1 MSKTSSVC
9 VGLPSCL
16 EPRIL
21 VHKMESTKPPEE
33 ISAETKELINGDLGS
48 GWSFIQALGSPERNQ
63 TAGKEAEEE
72 VYVHP
77 MVKRSASTLS
87 TKSLEMC
94 TESLG
99 SETGSDISESVE
111 EFSSLL
117 PEKENSPAAAAA
129 AATEKCYRYREA
141 FCSSSSSSSKKSN
154 RTGVFPPP
162 LTSISGGD
170 GVQVRPRREGGRLV
184 ITAVAVT
191 LCSSFFQAERSDGR
205 LRLSLRKTEN
215 EVLETEEE
223 SEHEISDDDDGS
235 DREGE
240 DHNAGAGADE
250 VVPITIPASRC
261 KESENRNKEIQ
272 TWYCVAIS

>member
-21 VHKMESTKPPEE
+21 MHKMEE
-33 ISAETKELINGDLGS
+33 ISAESKECINGDLGS
-48 GWSFIQALGSPERNQ
+48 GWSFIQAMGSPERNQ
-63 TAGKEAEEE
+63 TAPAEE

-77 MVKRSASTLS
+77 MVRRSASTLS

-117 PEKENSPAAAAA
+117 PEKEDSTPPQAAASQR
-129 AATEKCYRYREA
+129 EKSYRYPAEV
-141 FCSSSSSSSKKSN
+141 FCSFKKSN

-191 LCSSFFQAERSDGR
+191 LYSSFFRAERSDGR

-215 EVLETEEE
+215 EVLETDEELDDDNDGDNNEEE
-223 SEHEISDDDDGS
+223 GHT
-235 DREGE
+235 
-240 DHNAGAGADE
+240 AGAGLADAGDE
-250 VVPITIPASRC
+250 VVPMNIPASRC
-261 KESENRNKEIQ
+261 KDSENRNKEIQ
-272 TWYCVAIS
+272 SWYCVAIS